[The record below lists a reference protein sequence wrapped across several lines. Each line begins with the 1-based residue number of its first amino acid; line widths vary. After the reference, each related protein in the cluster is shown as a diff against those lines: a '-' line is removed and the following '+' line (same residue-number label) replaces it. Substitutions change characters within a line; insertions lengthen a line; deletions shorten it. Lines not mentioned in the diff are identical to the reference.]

1 MFFFTTVCFILFSND
16 VNAKSVNELEKEI
29 LSQFVEAY
37 DLIRDNHKQQ
47 AEQIKQL
54 LQKDEDKSRQIEFL
68 QLQVKELQKLNAPS
82 TCSEL
87 WRQGIDRDQEIF
99 WTSMVSI
106 KVKSRLRY
114 VSCTFFKVM

>member
-1 MFFFTTVCFILFSND
+1 MFFYIAVCFILFSNN

-47 AEQIKQL
+47 AKEIQQL
-54 LQKDEDKSRQIEFL
+54 LQKDEDKSKQIEFL

-87 WRQGIDRDQEIF
+87 WRQGVDRDQEIF
-99 WTSMVSI
+99 LDFDGINHGEKPVE
-106 KVKSRLRY
+106 V
-114 VSCTFFKVM
+114 CTLHFFYL